1 MSKLTLTLC
10 SYMKYFYL
18 TVLFLTITVTN
29 AVAKSPTL
37 AAKSMSSLTDVRE
50 EGATYGKLVGES
62 AHSFYSDM
70 GIKKKSDKVKIE
82 VLAAKAEFEDI
93 DDVIATIEND
103 KLPAPKRKKSS
114 IPEKKVSS
122 KIVFGKETAS
132 VEQTEK
138 SILSFLDEKK
148 DTLEVKEEDFSSI
161 EVFEKASIHP
171 KPMLNPKR
179 ETVVASK
186 ENPTVKDIQEV
197 DVIALLKGE
206 PKKKETGL
214 KTYIAAT
221 VSDEEKKEIAEIIA
235 EDVAWEEDW
244 KKISSLNSVR
254 DDKAFDKLLDD
265 SFSFL
270 PGQVPSK
277 DVEVGSKASKMVT
290 ADDIEK
296 LFGLDE
302 KKKTKLP
309 DFKISD
315 YGDDGRWLWPV
326 DQSAY
331 QRISSKFGYR
341 VHPVTKRRS
350 FHKGVDIAAKRGT
363 KVLASRSGKVEL
375 VTRHRNLGK
384 YVKIRHKDGSY
395 ALYGHLSKRIAKQ
408 GRYVKA
414 GQVIGKV
421 GSTGRSTGPHLDFSI
436 RVKEK
441 AVDPLKRLSVPR
453 KLARR

>member
-10 SYMKYFYL
+10 SYMKCFYL
-18 TVLFLTITVTN
+18 TVLFLTISVN
-29 AVAKSPTL
+29 AVVAKSPAL
-37 AAKSMSSLTDVRE
+37 AAKSMSSLSSVRDD
-50 EGATYGKLVGES
+50 GAAYGNIVGKN
-62 AHSFYSDM
+62 AYSFYSDM
-70 GIKKKSDKVKIE
+70 EKKRESAKVKIE

-93 DDVIATIEND
+93 DDVIATIEKD
-103 KLPAPKRKKSS
+103 KLPAPKLKK
-114 IPEKKVSS
+114 KR
-122 KIVFGKETAS
+122 VFKET
-132 VEQTEK
+132 ENKEN
-138 SILSFLDEKK
+138 SILSFLDKK
-148 DTLEVKEEDFSSI
+148 NETEDHDALEQKSEGFKTLEAVENSI
-161 EVFEKASIHP
+161 FP
-171 KPMLNPKR
+171 KPFLNPKR
-179 ETVVASK
+179 MADIIVAKEDSVIEEVVAEVVNVKPAETVNEKSGVTTYSAS
-186 ENPTVKDIQEV
+186 
-197 DVIALLKGE
+197 
-206 PKKKETGL
+206 
-214 KTYIAAT
+214 T

-235 EDVAWEEDW
+235 EDVAWEADW
-244 KKISSLNSVR
+244 KQISTLNAKR

-270 PGQVPSK
+270 PGQVPS
-277 DVEVGSKASKMVT
+277 EVIDGGSKAAKMIS
-290 ADDIEK
+290 AADIEK
-296 LFGLDE
+296 LFNLDD
-302 KKKTKLP
+302 KKDSSLP
-309 DFKISD
+309 DFNISD
-315 YGDDGRWLWPV
+315 YGDDGSWLWPV

-341 VHPVTKRRS
+341 VHPVTKRKS

-384 YVKIRHKDGSY
+384 YIKIRHKDGSY

-408 GRYVKA
+408 GQRVKA

-436 RVKEK
+436 RIKEK